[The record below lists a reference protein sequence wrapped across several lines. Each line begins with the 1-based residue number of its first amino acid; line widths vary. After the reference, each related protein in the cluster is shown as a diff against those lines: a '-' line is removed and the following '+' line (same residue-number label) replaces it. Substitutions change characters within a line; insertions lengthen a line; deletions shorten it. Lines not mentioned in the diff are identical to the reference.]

1 LNCNKEKHHPVTME
15 KIGADMSETKV
26 IKKETSHPSLTMG
39 KIKRVTETKKLQEI
53 KQHLKSSSNNSQ
65 QTDKEKPLNVIIPEI
80 QLIKLFDGI
89 KSPVSP
95 KPAREEVMEV
105 VISSNAC
112 SPCLSPSSVNP
123 MKTTSTDEEE
133 YDRLMDAVKST
144 RFVKRSHQIMPSS
157 FQTQLP
163 NVADDASC
171 EKNKNC
177 LEKKKAI
184 NYSLYR
190 KWEVEEYSWESDYQM
205 GPETFLLQLRDPEFA
220 SRIRDYRRHTFE
232 SLSFGDRC
240 LGKFMDRHVS
250 FHERR
255 RFSDLIHSDEEL
267 QQLASNLD
275 SKMEAFK
282 TGKFHGLRSI
292 AKPALCPLPNQTDQK
307 HAPIFKERLKDHV
320 LPINESDVIFE
331 CSFLSNPTAD
341 VTWLHNDSLLTE
353 DLRHNITLRDNN
365 VAELTIKKAFAS
377 DSGVYKCVIEN
388 DLGKAATSARL
399 IIADIP
405 ERPSRPDVQLASDT
419 EVFIIWD
426 PPSFTGGLEILYYKI
441 EYRRAGENDWSCPWF
456 TVSDSLDS
464 TAVIVKRME
473 PLGIY
478 QFRVAAKTVVGFG
491 DPSLS
496 SRIIQTH
503 HRGAPKLS
511 VELLKREFNLNVV
524 YLPTSGDLGDI
535 PEELDY
541 FSEKSSAPNES
552 SVNGRFSS
560 ICDAVDKWREHSA
573 HCTAKII
580 PLDNEQ
586 QQKKALQEFE
596 TFRDLKHENV
606 LRLMNA
612 YKNDTTFIL
621 IFEKL
626 HETLF
631 QRLCFGD
638 YFTEE
643 QLARIVSQIMFAL
656 QWMHFKRI
664 VYLNLLPDHIMFQS
678 KNNWTIKLIDMGNAC
693 RLGENDV
700 AVVANNLPWIYTAPE
715 VILEKEA
722 IPASDVWAVGLLSF
736 ILLSGMHPFAADSSI
751 SDDDIIQNVKSE
763 KLDIN
768 WIFGTAT
775 QEAIRFTTAALK
787 KHPKNRISTEE
798 GLEHKWLSLHD
809 HMRRRRENIRFSS
822 NRLRL
827 FEKQYYKWMT
837 KTVVENDNDI
847 AP

>member
-1 LNCNKEKHHPVTME
+1 
-15 KIGADMSETKV
+15 
-26 IKKETSHPSLTMG
+26 
-39 KIKRVTETKKLQEI
+39 
-53 KQHLKSSSNNSQ
+53 
-65 QTDKEKPLNVIIPEI
+65 
-80 QLIKLFDGI
+80 
-89 KSPVSP
+89 
-95 KPAREEVMEV
+95 
-105 VISSNAC
+105 
-112 SPCLSPSSVNP
+112 
-123 MKTTSTDEEE
+123 
-133 YDRLMDAVKST
+133 
-144 RFVKRSHQIMPSS
+144 
-157 FQTQLP
+157 
-163 NVADDASC
+163 
-171 EKNKNC
+171 
-177 LEKKKAI
+177 
-184 NYSLYR
+184 
-190 KWEVEEYSWESDYQM
+190 
-205 GPETFLLQLRDPEFA
+205 
-220 SRIRDYRRHTFE
+220 
-232 SLSFGDRC
+232 

-292 AKPALCPLPNQTDQK
+292 AKPALSPLPNQIDK
-307 HAPIFKERLKDHV
+307 RHAPIFKERLKDHV
-320 LPINESDVIFE
+320 LPINESDVTFE
-331 CSFLSNPTAD
+331 CSFLSDPAAD

-353 DLRHNITLRDNN
+353 DLRHSITLRDDN

-399 IIADIP
+399 IIADVP

-478 QFRVAAKTVVGFG
+478 QFRVAAKTVLGFG
-491 DPSLS
+491 EPSLS

-535 PEELDY
+535 PED
-541 FSEKSSAPNES
+541 
-552 SVNGRFSS
+552 S

-596 TFRDLKHENV
+596 TFRDLKHDNV
-606 LRLMNA
+606 LQLMNA
-612 YKNDTTFIL
+612 YKNDTTLIL

-631 QRLCFGD
+631 QRLCFSD

-722 IPASDVWAVGLLSF
+722 IPASDVWAVG
-736 ILLSGMHPFAADSSI
+736 LLSGMHPFAADSSI

-837 KTVVENDNDI
+837 KTVVDSDI

>member
-1 LNCNKEKHHPVTME
+1 LNCNKEKLHPVTME
-15 KIGADMSETKV
+15 KIIADMNQTKV
-26 IKKETSHPSLTMG
+26 IGKETSHPSSLTMG

-53 KQHLKSSSNNSQ
+53 KQHLKSSSHNQ

-123 MKTTSTDEEE
+123 VKTSSTDEE

-144 RFVKRSHQIMPSS
+144 RFIKRSHHMPNT
-157 FQTQLP
+157 FQTQV
-163 NVADDASC
+163 NAEDVSC
-171 EKNKNC
+171 EKSKNC
-177 LEKKKAI
+177 LEKKVV
-184 NYSLYR
+184 NSLYR

-292 AKPALCPLPNQTDQK
+292 AKPALSPLPNQIDK
-307 HAPIFKERLKDHV
+307 RHAPIFKERLKDHV
-320 LPINESDVIFE
+320 LPINESDVTFE
-331 CSFLSNPTAD
+331 CSFLSDPAAD

-353 DLRHNITLRDNN
+353 DLRHSITLRDDN

-399 IIADIP
+399 IIADVP

-478 QFRVAAKTVVGFG
+478 QFRVAAKTVLGFG
-491 DPSLS
+491 EPS
-496 SRIIQTH
+496 
-503 HRGAPKLS
+503 APKLS

-535 PEELDY
+535 PED
-541 FSEKSSAPNES
+541 
-552 SVNGRFSS
+552 S

-596 TFRDLKHENV
+596 TFRDLKHDNV
-606 LRLMNA
+606 LQLMNA
-612 YKNDTTFIL
+612 YKNDTTLIL

-631 QRLCFGD
+631 QRLCFSD

-722 IPASDVWAVGLLSF
+722 IPASDVWAVG
-736 ILLSGMHPFAADSSI
+736 LLSGMHPFAADSSI

-837 KTVVENDNDI
+837 KTVVDSDI

>member
-1 LNCNKEKHHPVTME
+1 MDGWMGSILL
-15 KIGADMSETKV
+15 SE
-26 IKKETSHPSLTMG
+26 
-39 KIKRVTETKKLQEI
+39 
-53 KQHLKSSSNNSQ
+53 
-65 QTDKEKPLNVIIPEI
+65 DKEKPLNVIIPEI

-123 MKTTSTDEEE
+123 VKTTSTDEE

-144 RFVKRSHQIMPSS
+144 RFIKRSHQMPSS

-163 NVADDASC
+163 NAADDASC

-177 LEKKKAI
+177 LEKKAI

-292 AKPALCPLPNQTDQK
+292 AKPALSPLPNQTDQK

-353 DLRHNITLRDNN
+353 DFRHTITLRDNN

-441 EYRRAGENDWSCPWF
+441 EYRRA
-456 TVSDSLDS
+456 DSLDS

-491 DPSLS
+491 EPSLS

-552 SVNGRFSS
+552 SVNGE
-560 ICDAVDKWREHSA
+560 DGVVQLNV
-573 HCTAKII
+573 II

-612 YKNDTTFIL
+612 YK
-621 IFEKL
+621 K
-626 HETLF
+626 
-631 QRLCFGD
+631 
-638 YFTEE
+638 
-643 QLARIVSQIMFAL
+643 
-656 QWMHFKRI
+656 I

-751 SDDDIIQNVKSE
+751 SDDDIVQNVKSE

-837 KTVVENDNDI
+837 KTVVDSDI